1 MRGTFGEDVGCKKY
15 CRILGEKTYPSGLPV
30 YRRISNLFVEGFLTL
45 DLLML
50 GGDSITHKIKIQYG
64 ISFFHQ
70 KKNFLLFVIINQN
83 LQNA

>member
-15 CRILGEKTYPSGLPV
+15 CGILGEKTYPSGLPV

-50 GGDSITHKIKIQYG
+50 GGDSITHKIKIRYL
-64 ISFFHQ
+64 FFT
-70 KKNFLLFVIINQN
+70 KKKTFYFLLFDKRKSAI
-83 LQNA
+83 AK